1 MILEDLQV
9 MDIPEPELVQF
20 EYMAQIKYAIDNIM
34 KICDVSLS
42 EDYNTQASQEMQN
55 QSNGT
60 LPNYF

>member
-42 EDYNTQASQEMQN
+42 EDYNTQASQEM
-55 QSNGT
+55 
-60 LPNYF
+60 